1 MLTKMF
7 ETKMEEVT
15 EGGASQFV
23 LLTNYYQGDQI
34 KKSKCE
40 KGAGPD
46 RSAYSVFVGGKPE
59 GKRRDISTR
68 HEWMDIK

>member
-23 LLTNYYQGDQI
+23 LLTNYY
-34 KKSKCE
+34 
-40 KGAGPD
+40 
-46 RSAYSVFVGGKPE
+46 
-59 GKRRDISTR
+59 
-68 HEWMDIK
+68 